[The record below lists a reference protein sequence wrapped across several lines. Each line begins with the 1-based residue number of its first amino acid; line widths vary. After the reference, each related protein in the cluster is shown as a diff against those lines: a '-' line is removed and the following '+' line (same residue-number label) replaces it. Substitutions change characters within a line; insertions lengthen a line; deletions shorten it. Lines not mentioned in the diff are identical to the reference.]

1 MVHFS
6 NSKEGIH
13 EGRQVRDEAGNVQ
26 AFPAWM
32 HSFPP
37 ASTFME
43 ISLESFL
50 WSVLNTHFPRA
61 RLQTLILE
69 GAGSFRNCQ
78 TRTTGSGFCAGE
90 YLILVHITQPLT
102 PFQESLFFVCQ
113 AFPHNNRLCQPHPEQ
128 AFSGAHY
135 LHESPLNFNVQILF
149 KCRLRWWQTPRWCYA
164 ASPHFTLGGL
174 RSPHQM
180 CWLHITVTIS
190 RLFNASELCLLTCL
204 WIPRDRVLN
213 AFGNSSHHQRLNIQL
228 VLYKHKLKNS
238 MQNGN
243 KLLDFRLGIKNQCK
257 TLIFILTVT
266 NRHFNKAT
274 KNSQKKLSGR
284 PIISACLQF
293 E

>member
-6 NSKEGIH
+6 NSKEGIR
-13 EGRQVRDEAGNVQ
+13 EGRQVRDKAGNVQ

-32 HSFPP
+32 RSFPP

-50 WSVLNTHFPRA
+50 WSSLNTHFPRA

-102 PFQESLFFVCQ
+102 PFQESLFFFLPSLPPQ
-113 AFPHNNRLCQPHPEQ
+113 LQSMPASPKQ

-149 KCRLRWWQTPRWCYA
+149 KCRLRR
-164 ASPHFTLGGL
+164 
-174 RSPHQM
+174 
-180 CWLHITVTIS
+180 
-190 RLFNASELCLLTCL
+190 
-204 WIPRDRVLN
+204 
-213 AFGNSSHHQRLNIQL
+213 
-228 VLYKHKLKNS
+228 
-238 MQNGN
+238 
-243 KLLDFRLGIKNQCK
+243 
-257 TLIFILTVT
+257 
-266 NRHFNKAT
+266 
-274 KNSQKKLSGR
+274 
-284 PIISACLQF
+284 
-293 E
+293 